1 MNWTPARVNV
11 PEAVAETVVVPET
24 ITAPLAGDV
33 IETFT
38 VGVPVPPDA
47 GSDTVNP
54 AMASSR
60 QTL

>member
-1 MNWTPARVNV
+1 MNWDSGKSQRTGG
-11 PEAVAETVVVPET
+11 AVAETVVVPET
-24 ITAPLAGDV
+24 TAPLAGDV

-47 GSDTVNP
+47 GPDTVNP

-60 QTL
+60 TL